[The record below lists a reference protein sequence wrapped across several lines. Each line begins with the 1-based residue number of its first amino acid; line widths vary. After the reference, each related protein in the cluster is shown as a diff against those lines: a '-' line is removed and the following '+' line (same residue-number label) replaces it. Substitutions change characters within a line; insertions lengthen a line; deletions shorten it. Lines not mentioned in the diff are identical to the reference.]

1 MDYFLVF
8 LQHYYWFKKSHPIF
22 TENNSATSNNNDL
35 FPILI
40 DHMYKE
46 TLHNLRPKLKL
57 IKSFEVAKEE
67 IENLRKQLYPN
78 LNDTGASGDNN
89 KLNTIDENETEDYTS
104 EAIGESDD
112 ELKPRSEGEDA
123 DLNDDY
129 NEDDEN
135 RESPTDISKSQEDKE
150 PEKTQDDLE
159 FELAFEK
166 MATDS
171 FQERIKESFKV
182 NPKDIPV
189 PTKYTAKNTK
199 KTYEQLQVN
208 LIEIF
213 LNQIILNYTA
223 SF

>member
-1 MDYFLVF
+1 MY
-8 LQHYYWFKKSHPIF
+8 
-22 TENNSATSNNNDL
+22 TEKDSTASNNNDL

-57 IKSFEVAKEE
+57 IKSFETAKEE

-78 LNDTGASGDNN
+78 LNDTGASVDST
-89 KLNTIDENETEDYTS
+89 KLNTIDENETEEYTS
-104 EAIGESDD
+104 EAVGESDD
-112 ELKPRSEGEDA
+112 EMKPRSERED
-123 DLNDDY
+123 DDPNDDY

-135 RESPTDISKSQEDKE
+135 QESPTDASKSQDDKE

-171 FQERIKESFKV
+171 YQERIKESFKV

-189 PTKYTAKNTK
+189 PTKYTGKNTK
-199 KTYEQLQVN
+199 KTYEQLQVEFTKTFSIKEN
-208 LIEIF
+208 SHL
-213 LNQIILNYTA
+213 L
-223 SF
+223 